1 MYLYSYDGRNTFLP
15 ERAAGGREP
24 KEELLSIESEIK
36 TPSLDSAL
44 GETQTESSAYFSS
57 S

>member
-1 MYLYSYDGRNTFLP
+1 MYLYSYDGRNNFLP